1 LQKYKIAV
9 VGGSGFIGSAL
20 ARGLSKKYDVKVVDV
35 KEPSKK
41 IPHTTFRGCDIRN
54 YEEVEK
60 AIEDCDLVIHTA
72 IIQIPLINENKNL
85 GYEVN
90 FIGTANICRAVEKC
104 QKPKGLILSG
114 TWHTMGE
121 RDLSGVITEE
131 FGFRPDKV
139 EDRARLYAL
148 SKMAQE
154 AIVRFHSEMSDKIYG
169 VIRMGTVLG
178 EGMPEKTAAN
188 IFIEKGLKGESLTP
202 FKNSAYRPMLY
213 VDVQDIC
220 KAYDSFA
227 DKILNQ
233 QKKESTNSSLY
244 IVNVYYPIPIT
255 ILELAE
261 IVRDAIYKYSN
272 GRIKVKIDVID
283 QGKPL
288 LFNEDDKN
296 KITVDISKVRELLGL
311 ESLISPRESIEKLI
325 KSRMQKFSIV

>member
-1 LQKYKIAV
+1 LQKSRIAII
-9 VGGSGFIGSAL
+9 GGSGFIGSSIAND
-20 ARGLSKKYDVKVVDV
+20 LSKKYDIIVVDV
-35 KEPSKK
+35 KEPNQK
-41 IPHTTFRGCDIRN
+41 ISNTTFRSCDIRN
-54 YEEVEK
+54 YEEVAK
-60 AIEDCDLVIHTA
+60 VIEDCDLIIHTA
-72 IIQIPLINENKNL
+72 IIQIPLINENKSL

-90 FIGTANICRAVEKC
+90 FLGTANICKVVEKNP
-104 QKPKGLILSG
+104 KIKGLILSG

-188 IFIEKGLKGESLTP
+188 IFIDKGLKGEPLTP

-213 VDVQDIC
+213 VDIADIC
-220 KAYDSFA
+220 QAYERFA
-227 DKILNQ
+227 DKILSGQ
-233 QKKESTNSSLY
+233 PKESTNSSSY
-244 IVNVYYPIPIT
+244 IVNVYYPTPIT

-261 IVRDAIYKYSN
+261 IVRDAIKKYSN
-272 GRIKVKIDVID
+272 GKINVKINVID

-296 KITVDISKVRELLGL
+296 KIAVDISKIQKLLGI
-311 ESLISPRESIEKLI
+311 EKLISPKKSIEKLI
-325 KSRMQKFSIV
+325 KNKIKS